1 MTTPAIVEMLNKEII
16 RQIKTPEVAERW
28 GKALGLSGL
37 PLKTPAQFQQTAR
50 DGIRKWG
57 AIVMGGTIK
66 VD

>member
-16 RQIKTPEVAERW
+16 RQLKTPEVAERW
-28 GKALGLSGL
+28 SKTLGLSGV
-37 PLKTPAQFQQTAR
+37 PLKTPAPFQQTAR
-50 DGIRKWG
+50 DGLRKWG